1 MTMKTRMKKEWKKD
15 KIVVD
20 TAIGKWYNEQ
30 GFAKLKRPKLRSLKT
45 IYDERKRV
53 E

>member
-1 MTMKTRMKKEWKKD
+1 MGKHKKKD

-20 TAIGKWYNEQ
+20 TDIGKWYNKQ
-30 GFAKLKRPKLRSLKT
+30 GFAKSERPKLRSLKT